1 MPTGPPTPEAY
12 DLKPGRVALI
22 LPAVIGTPRRRIT
35 VALAGLSALALLA
48 GACTTD
54 DPATADVAAPTGD
67 PATADVGAPIDPVV
81 EPGQPEANGE
91 GSPDE
96 PSTSDAPTPSAVA
109 LDAPASAR
117 CPMVAPAARVDLSP
131 TGNRIADLTFDLTSA
146 VRTEIAIDGG
156 PAWVLADPRGDRW
169 YVVFDDSSAA
179 WVGNDGSIEPAPPP
193 ENEPPLLSADGIPIA
208 QHVSATDPLPDGRIV
223 HGGPDGSLDV
233 TLTDPTDRYGHGV
246 LGDRIEAAGFE
257 IRDRCTDEVTNV
269 SLAAPDVVEG
279 TSALLGD
286 ADGDGI
292 HDILVTLANGD
303 DGARL
308 ALFRLDGTRL
318 AESDPIGRGNRW
330 RNQLAIAPTG
340 PDGEIEV
347 IDVRTPHIG
356 GTVQYFRV
364 VDERLE
370 RVASTSSDYTTHTI
384 GSRNLDLGIVA
395 DADLDG
401 HLDVLV
407 LSQDRERLVG
417 FERIDGGVSII
428 VDRSLDGRAVTNLAP
443 AADGSALAIGTSDGR
458 LIVFGSPD

>member
-1 MPTGPPTPEAY
+1 MNC
-12 DLKPGRVALI
+12 
-22 LPAVIGTPRRRIT
+22 
-35 VALAGLSALALLA
+35 LA
-48 GACTTD
+48 
-54 DPATADVAAPTGD
+54 
-67 PATADVGAPIDPVV
+67 
-81 EPGQPEANGE
+81 
-91 GSPDE
+91 
-96 PSTSDAPTPSAVA
+96 
-109 LDAPASAR
+109 
-117 CPMVAPAARVDLSP
+117 
-131 TGNRIADLTFDLTSA
+131 
-146 VRTEIAIDGG
+146 
-156 PAWVLADPRGDRW
+156 
-169 YVVFDDSSAA
+169 
-179 WVGNDGSIEPAPPP
+179 
-193 ENEPPLLSADGIPIA
+193 
-208 QHVSATDPLPDGRIV
+208 
-223 HGGPDGSLDV
+223 
-233 TLTDPTDRYGHGV
+233 
-246 LGDRIEAAGFE
+246 
-257 IRDRCTDEVTNV
+257 
-269 SLAAPDVVEG
+269 
-279 TSALLGD
+279 
-286 ADGDGI
+286 DGI